1 MTKNADSVRK
11 RCIECGTSLNFYNR
25 SNLCYRCQ
33 GKKQEQSWERQ
44 EPKLPDFYGYSG
56 YRRLRSSG
64 SYSDEYLVF
73 NQPIRQSQIEK
84 IVAGTVPPNYV
95 GRVRVPKNTEDIWLR
110 PAGSVLVTDFKE
122 RKNGCCVRVHNYT
135 CTPVPTEIICRGYWP
150 DIEDYTWD

>member
-1 MTKNADSVRK
+1 MHLGH
-11 RCIECGTSLNFYNR
+11 EG
-25 SNLCYRCQ
+25 NLCYPCE
-33 GKKQEQSWERQ
+33 KKKPQQREDRP
-44 EPKLPDFYGYSG
+44 EPTLYDFYEYSD
-56 YRRLRSSG
+56 YRRLNSSG
-64 SYSDEYLVF
+64 PHGNEYLVL

-122 RKNGCCVRVHNYT
+122 RKNGCCVRVHNYA